1 MPATL
6 GETFRG
12 KCLKSAAIVA
22 LFYCKI
28 NISIFINMNRLF
40 AFIQGSIAL
49 VFAGLYSVY
58 EMLKG
63 VYNGCKSK
71 N

>member
-1 MPATL
+1 M
-6 GETFRG
+6 
-12 KCLKSAAIVA
+12 S
-22 LFYCKI
+22 
-28 NISIFINMNRLF
+28 RLF

-58 EMLKG
+58 EILEG
-63 VYNGCKSK
+63 VYNGCKGK

>member
-1 MPATL
+1 M
-6 GETFRG
+6 
-12 KCLKSAAIVA
+12 LKSAAIVA